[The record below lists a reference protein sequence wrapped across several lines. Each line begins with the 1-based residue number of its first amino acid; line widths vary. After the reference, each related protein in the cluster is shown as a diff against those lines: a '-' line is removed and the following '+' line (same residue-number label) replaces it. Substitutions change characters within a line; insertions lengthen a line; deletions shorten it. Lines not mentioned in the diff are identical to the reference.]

1 MRFAASMESL
11 CLVVP
16 KKRAEPVR
24 RKLMEKGILRKDL
37 QVKSDAKNVYFP
49 VSQRIDLG
57 FPIES
62 AEFREAED
70 RLTDYRQLVDLP
82 DELRPMLPSSFDTL
96 GTIALVKMADEVIPY
111 AEQIGKA
118 IIATQKAVRT
128 VCVDSGVMDEF
139 RTRNIKVVA
148 GDKTTETVHKEY
160 GMVFKLDVSKV
171 FFSPRL
177 ATEREN
183 VSRQVQPGEVVI
195 DMFAGIGPFS
205 MMIAKSRSPKTVYAI
220 DVNPDAIRFM
230 EENLRTNKVLTVT
243 PILGDAREEV
253 AKLEKADRII
263 MNLPHNASQFVSDA
277 LRALK
282 PGGVVHYY
290 EIMEEPKVQERLDC
304 IADLAR
310 REGRVMKELS
320 RRKVKS
326 YSPTMN
332 FYGFDLQFL

>member
-1 MRFAASMESL
+1 MESL

-16 KKRAEPVR
+16 KKKAEPVR
-24 RKLMEKGILRKDL
+24 KKLMEKGILRKDL
-37 QVKSDAKNVYFP
+37 QIRSDAKNVYFP
-49 VSQRIDLG
+49 VSQRVDLG
-57 FPIES
+57 YPLES
-62 AEFREAED
+62 ADFKEAED

-96 GTIALVKMADEVIPY
+96 GTIALVKMADEVLPF
-111 AEQIGKA
+111 AAQIGKA

-128 VCVDSGVMDEF
+128 VCVDSGVTDEF
-139 RTRNIKVVA
+139 RTRSIKVVA

-160 GMVFKLDVSKV
+160 GMTFKLDVSKV

-205 MMIAKSRSPKTVYAI
+205 MMIAKARSPKTVYAI

-230 EENLRTNKVLTVT
+230 QENLKVNKVQTVT
-243 PILGDAREEV
+243 PILGDAREEIV
-253 AKLEKADRII
+253 KLERADRII
-263 MNLPHNASQFVSDA
+263 MNLPHNASEFVADA
-277 LRALK
+277 LKALK
-282 PGGVVHYY
+282 QGGVIHYY
-290 EIMEEPKVQERLDC
+290 EIMEEPKVQARLDS

>member
-1 MRFAASMESL
+1 MESL

-16 KKRAEPVR
+16 KKRAEPIR
-24 RKLMEKGILRKDL
+24 RRLMEKGILRKDL
-37 QVKSDAKNVYFP
+37 QIRSDAKNVYFP
-49 VSQRIDLG
+49 VSQRVDLG

-62 AEFREAED
+62 ADFKEAED
-70 RLTDYRQLVDLP
+70 RLTDYRQLVDVP

-96 GTIALVKMADEVIPY
+96 GTIALVKMADEVLPY
-111 AEQIGKA
+111 AAQIGKA

-139 RTRNIKVVA
+139 RTRSIKVVA
-148 GDKTTETVHKEY
+148 GDKTTETIHKEY
-160 GMVFKLDVSKV
+160 GMVFKLDVAKV

-205 MMIAKSRSPKTVYAI
+205 MMIAKARSPKAVYAI

-230 EENLRTNKVLTVT
+230 QENLKMNKVQTVT

-253 AKLEKADRII
+253 GKLEMADRII
-263 MNLPHNASQFVSDA
+263 MNLPHNASEYVADA
-277 LRALK
+277 LKALK
-282 PGGVVHYY
+282 PGGVIHYY
-290 EIMEEPKVQERLDC
+290 EIMEEPKVQARLDS
-304 IADLAR
+304 IADMAR
-310 REGRVMKELS
+310 REERVMKELS